1 MFVRNGLLLPCVALA
16 FALLTSCGDS
26 DEVVHPVSR
35 PVELLELDCM
45 KEGGVDSLTRTI
57 ECNYPKNA
65 ESTVKV
71 KKFEFS
77 GNYSAYVVVGDDL
90 EDPELDWAMP
100 VETGA
105 KIPVPD
111 TGALAFAILDG
122 KDRVVDVWKV
132 VFVAEKSSS
141 SKKSSSSSTKSKSS
155 SSSKKSSSSSVK
167 SESSSSEKPSSSS
180 AKSESSSSEKPSS
193 SSAKSESSSSEKPS
207 SSSAKSESSSSTK
220 KSSSSS
226 TKSGSSS
233 SEKPSSSSAKP
244 ESSSSVPPASSSSVK
259 PESSSSEESSSSS
272 VIEVPTNDP
281 LTPIVPPSSSD
292 SDQVVLLSDFAVDKQ
307 NSSVHVEGNKVYVE
321 VPYGSNLKALRVLPM
336 DTVANLERPVKM
348 KFVDD
353 LGVLNEYTV
362 VAGMQLPGT
371 TFDARDYSG
380 FWATTSDAMENTV
393 TEAAIKI
400 KSEANLEFGSS
411 QMTISTKE
419 VSGSWIGIEGSW
431 KMAGGFY
438 FAGTYDGTSA
448 IDIYQQGY
456 SSGTPSTG
464 ASDISKDMTF
474 GKSFSARPTGF
485 DVTYSYSHVKNSNST
500 YPQKSLIYVM
510 LVSRDN
516 KVVASGVV
524 TDNSSVGMHKVHV
537 DLAYGSD
544 SGLLSSNYPVASGLS
559 VGTGNENVATIH
571 VMFASSAYAFVVA
584 GGTLGNDN
592 KYRGGENSKL
602 VVDDFKLVY

>member
-1 MFVRNGLLLPCVALA
+1 MFLRTGFILPCVSLA
-16 FALLTSCGDS
+16 VALLASCGDS
-26 DEVVHPVSR
+26 DEVIHPVSR

-45 KEGGVDSLTRTI
+45 KDGGVDSLTHTI
-57 ECNYPKNA
+57 ECAYPKNA
-65 ESTVKV
+65 ENTVKV

-77 GNYSAYVVVGDDL
+77 GDYSAYVVVGDDL

-141 SKKSSSSSTKSKSS
+141 SKKSSSSSAKSGS

-167 SESSSSEKPSSSS
+167 SESSSSGKP
-180 AKSESSSSEKPSS
+180 
-193 SSAKSESSSSEKPS
+193 
-207 SSSAKSESSSSTK
+207 
-220 KSSSSS
+220 SSSS

-233 SEKPSSSSAKP
+233 SDKSSSSSAKPGSSSSEKSSSSSAKP
-244 ESSSSVPPASSSSVK
+244 ESSSSEKPTSSSSAK
-259 PESSSSEESSSSS
+259 PETSSSEELSSSS
-272 VIEVPTNDP
+272 VIEVSTNDP
-281 LTPIVPPSSSD
+281 PIIVVGPPSSSN
-292 SDQVVLLSDFAVDKQ
+292 SEQAVLLSDFAVDVQ
-307 NSSVHVEGNKVYVE
+307 NSSVRVEGNKVYVE

-336 DTVANLERPVKM
+336 DTVANLERPVEM

-353 LGVLNEYTV
+353 LGVLNDYTV

-400 KSEANLEFGSS
+400 KSEANLAFGSS

-438 FAGTYDGTSA
+438 FAGMYDGTSA

-474 GKSFSARPTGF
+474 GKPFSARPTGF

-559 VGTGNENVATIH
+559 VGTGDESVATIH

>member
-1 MFVRNGLLLPCVALA
+1 MFLRTGFILPCVSLA
-16 FALLTSCGDS
+16 VALLASCGDS
-26 DEVVHPVSR
+26 DEVIHPVSR

-45 KEGGVDSLTRTI
+45 KDGGVDSLTHTI
-57 ECNYPKNA
+57 ECAYPKNA
-65 ESTVKV
+65 ENTVKV

-77 GNYSAYVVVGDDL
+77 GDYSAYVVVGDDL

-111 TGALAFAILDG
+111 TGTLAFAILDG

-141 SKKSSSSSTKSKSS
+141 SKKSSSSSAKSGS

-167 SESSSSEKPSSSS
+167 SESSSSGKPSSSS
-180 AKSESSSSEKPSS
+180 AKPESSSSGKPSS
-193 SSAKSESSSSEKPS
+193 SSV
-207 SSSAKSESSSSTK
+207 KSESSSSTK

-233 SEKPSSSSAKP
+233 SEKPGSSSAKP

-353 LGVLNEYTV
+353 LGVLNDYTV

-474 GKSFSARPTGF
+474 GKPFSARPTGF

-524 TDNSSVGMHKVHV
+524 TDNSSIGMHKVHV

>member
-1 MFVRNGLLLPCVALA
+1 MLVA
-16 FALLTSCGDS
+16 CDS
-26 DEVVHPVSR
+26 TDEVIEPVYS
-35 PVELLELDCM
+35 VVGSLEIDCA
-45 KEGGVDSLTRTI
+45 ESDGVDSSSRTI
-57 ECNYPKNA
+57 TCTPLKKHGD
-65 ESTVKV
+65 SVKV
-71 KKFEFS
+71 KTFDLLE
-77 GNYSAYVVVGDDL
+77 GYSAYIVEGDDL
-90 EDPELDWAMP
+90 EDPEVDWESSVKPGKNIA
-100 VETGA
+100 
-105 KIPVPD
+105 VPD
-111 TGALAFAILDG
+111 TGFFGIVVLDD
-122 KDRVVDVWKV
+122 KDRVADVWKV
-132 VFVAEKSSS
+132 VIKKAVSSS
-141 SKKSSSSSTKSKSS
+141 STKKSSSSSVKLSSSSAKPKSS

-167 SESSSSEKPSSSS
+167 SASSSSS
-180 AKSESSSSEKPSS
+180 
-193 SSAKSESSSSEKPS
+193 
-207 SSSAKSESSSSTK
+207 K

-226 TKSGSSS
+226 VKSASSS
-233 SEKPSSSSAKP
+233 SSKKSSSSSAKP
-244 ESSSSVPPASSSSVK
+244 ESSSSSKKSSSSSAK
-259 PESSSSEESSSSS
+259 PESSSSAKVESSSSEELSSSS

-438 FAGTYDGTSA
+438 FAGTYDGISA
-448 IDIYQQGY
+448 IDIYEQGY
-456 SSGTPSTG
+456 VDGTPSLNS
-464 ASDISKDMTF
+464 SDISEDMSF
-474 GKSFSARPTGF
+474 GKPFSARPTGF
-485 DVTYSYSHVKNSNST
+485 DVTYSYSHVNNSNST

-510 LVSRDN
+510 LVSSDN

-524 TDNSSVGMHKVHV
+524 TDNSSVGMHKAHV

-544 SGLLSSNYPVASGLS
+544 SGILSSSYPVASGLS
-559 VGTGNENVATIH
+559 VGTGAENVASIH
-571 VMFASSAYAFVVA
+571 VMFASSAYAFIVD
-584 GGTLGNDN
+584 GGMLGNSDR
-592 KYRGGENSKL
+592 YRGGENSKL

>member
-1 MFVRNGLLLPCVALA
+1 MFLRTGFILPCVSLA
-16 FALLTSCGDS
+16 VALLASCGDS
-26 DEVVHPVSR
+26 DEVIHPVSR

-45 KEGGVDSLTRTI
+45 KDGGVDSLTHTI
-57 ECNYPKNA
+57 ECAYPKNA
-65 ESTVKV
+65 ENTVKV

-77 GNYSAYVVVGDDL
+77 GDYSAYVVVGDDL

-141 SKKSSSSSTKSKSS
+141 SKKSSSSSAKSGS

-167 SESSSSEKPSSSS
+167 SESSSSGKPSSSS
-180 AKSESSSSEKPSS
+180 VKSESSSSEKSS
-193 SSAKSESSSSEKPS
+193 N
-207 SSSAKSESSSSTK
+207 SSAKSESSSSTK

-233 SEKPSSSSAKP
+233 SDKSSSSSAKPGSSSSEKSSSSSAKP
-244 ESSSSVPPASSSSVK
+244 ESSSSEKPTSSSSAK
-259 PESSSSEESSSSS
+259 PETSSSEELSSSS

-281 LTPIVPPSSSD
+281 PIIVVGPPSSS
-292 SDQVVLLSDFAVDKQ
+292 SSEQAVLLSDFAVDVQ
-307 NSSVHVEGNKVYVE
+307 NSSVRVEGNKVYVE

-336 DTVANLERPVKM
+336 DTVANLERPVEM

-353 LGVLNEYTV
+353 LGVLNDYTV

-393 TEAAIKI
+393 TEATIKI
-400 KSEANLEFGSS
+400 KSEANLAFGSS

-438 FAGTYDGTSA
+438 FAGMYDGTSA

-474 GKSFSARPTGF
+474 GKPFSARPTGF

-510 LVSRDN
+510 LVSSDN

-559 VGTGNENVATIH
+559 VGTGDENVATIH
-571 VMFASSAYAFVVA
+571 VMFASSAYAFIVD
-584 GGTLGNDN
+584 GGMLGNSDR
-592 KYRGGENSKL
+592 YRGGENSKL

>member
-1 MFVRNGLLLPCVALA
+1 MFLRTCFILPCVSLA
-16 FALLTSCGDS
+16 VALLASCGDS
-26 DEVVHPVSR
+26 DEVIHPVSR

-45 KEGGVDSLTRTI
+45 KDGSVDSLTHTI
-57 ECNYPKNA
+57 ECAYPKNA
-65 ESTVKV
+65 ENTVKV

-77 GNYSAYVVVGDDL
+77 GDYSAYVVVGDDL

-141 SKKSSSSSTKSKSS
+141 SKKSSSSSAKSGS

-167 SESSSSEKPSSSS
+167 SESSSSGKP
-180 AKSESSSSEKPSS
+180 
-193 SSAKSESSSSEKPS
+193 
-207 SSSAKSESSSSTK
+207 
-220 KSSSSS
+220 SSSS

-233 SEKPSSSSAKP
+233 SDKSSSSSAKPGSSSSEKSSSSSAKP
-244 ESSSSVPPASSSSVK
+244 ESSSSEKPTSSSSAK
-259 PESSSSEESSSSS
+259 PETSSSEELSSSS
-272 VIEVPTNDP
+272 VIEVSTNDP
-281 LTPIVPPSSSD
+281 PIIVVGPPSSSN
-292 SDQVVLLSDFAVDKQ
+292 SEQAVLLSDFAVDVQ
-307 NSSVHVEGNKVYVE
+307 NSSVRVEGNKVYVE

-336 DTVANLERPVKM
+336 DTVANLERPVEM

-353 LGVLNEYTV
+353 LGVLNDYTV

-400 KSEANLEFGSS
+400 KSEANLAFGSS

-438 FAGTYDGTSA
+438 FAGMYDGTSA

-474 GKSFSARPTGF
+474 GKPFSARPTGF

-559 VGTGNENVATIH
+559 VGTGDESVATIH

>member
-1 MFVRNGLLLPCVALA
+1 MFLRTGFILPCVSLA
-16 FALLTSCGDS
+16 VALLASCGDS
-26 DEVVHPVSR
+26 DEVIHPVSR

-45 KEGGVDSLTRTI
+45 KDGSVDSLTHTI
-57 ECNYPKNA
+57 ECAYPKNA
-65 ESTVKV
+65 ENTVKV

-77 GNYSAYVVVGDDL
+77 GDYSAYVVVGDDL

-111 TGALAFAILDG
+111 TGTLAFAILDG

-141 SKKSSSSSTKSKSS
+141 SKKSSSSSAKSGS

-167 SESSSSEKPSSSS
+167 SESSSSGKPSSSS
-180 AKSESSSSEKPSS
+180 V
-193 SSAKSESSSSEKPS
+193 
-207 SSSAKSESSSSTK
+207 KSESSSSTK

-233 SEKPSSSSAKP
+233 SDKSSSSSAKPGSSSSEKPGSSSAKP

-307 NSSVHVEGNKVYVE
+307 NSSVHVKGNKVYVE

-353 LGVLNEYTV
+353 LGVLNDYTV

-474 GKSFSARPTGF
+474 GKPFSARPTGF

-524 TDNSSVGMHKVHV
+524 TDNSSIGMHKVHV

>member
-141 SKKSSSSSTKSKSS
+141 SKKSSSSSAKSKSS

-193 SSAKSESSSSEKPS
+193 SSAKSESSSS
-207 SSSAKSESSSSTK
+207 TK

-233 SEKPSSSSAKP
+233 SDKSSSSSAKPGSSSSEKPGRSSAKP
-244 ESSSSVPPASSSSVK
+244 ESSSSVPSASSSSVK

-524 TDNSSVGMHKVHV
+524 TDNSSIGMHKVHV

>member
-1 MFVRNGLLLPCVALA
+1 M
-16 FALLTSCGDS
+16 
-26 DEVVHPVSR
+26 
-35 PVELLELDCM
+35 
-45 KEGGVDSLTRTI
+45 
-57 ECNYPKNA
+57 
-65 ESTVKV
+65 
-71 KKFEFS
+71 
-77 GNYSAYVVVGDDL
+77 
-90 EDPELDWAMP
+90 
-100 VETGA
+100 
-105 KIPVPD
+105 
-111 TGALAFAILDG
+111 
-122 KDRVVDVWKV
+122 
-132 VFVAEKSSS
+132 
-141 SKKSSSSSTKSKSS
+141 
-155 SSSKKSSSSSVK
+155 
-167 SESSSSEKPSSSS
+167 
-180 AKSESSSSEKPSS
+180 
-193 SSAKSESSSSEKPS
+193 
-207 SSSAKSESSSSTK
+207 
-220 KSSSSS
+220 
-226 TKSGSSS
+226 
-233 SEKPSSSSAKP
+233 
-244 ESSSSVPPASSSSVK
+244 PPASSSSVK

-524 TDNSSVGMHKVHV
+524 TDNSSIGMHKVHV

>member
-1 MFVRNGLLLPCVALA
+1 MFLRTGFILPCVSLA
-16 FALLTSCGDS
+16 VALLASCGDS
-26 DEVVHPVSR
+26 DEVIHPVSR

-45 KEGGVDSLTRTI
+45 KDGGVDSLTHTI
-57 ECNYPKNA
+57 ECAYPKNA
-65 ESTVKV
+65 ENTVKV

-77 GNYSAYVVVGDDL
+77 GDYSAYVVVGDDL

-141 SKKSSSSSTKSKSS
+141 SKKSSSSSAKSGS

-167 SESSSSEKPSSSS
+167 SESSSSGKP
-180 AKSESSSSEKPSS
+180 
-193 SSAKSESSSSEKPS
+193 
-207 SSSAKSESSSSTK
+207 
-220 KSSSSS
+220 SSSS

-233 SEKPSSSSAKP
+233 SDKSSSSSAKPGSSSSEKPGSSSAKP

-524 TDNSSVGMHKVHV
+524 TDNSSIGMHKVHV

>member
-1 MFVRNGLLLPCVALA
+1 MFLRTGFVLPCVALA

-35 PVELLELDCM
+35 PVELLELDCT
-45 KEGGVDSLTRTI
+45 KESGIDSLTHTI
-57 ECNYPKNA
+57 ECAYPKNA
-65 ESTVKV
+65 EGTIKV

-77 GNYSAYVVVGDDL
+77 GDYSAYVVVGNDM
-90 EDPELDWAMP
+90 EDPELDWDMP

-122 KDRVVDVWKV
+122 MDRVVDVWKV

-141 SKKSSSSSTKSKSS
+141 SKKKS
-155 SSSKKSSSSSVK
+155 
-167 SESSSSEKPSSSS
+167 
-180 AKSESSSSEKPSS
+180 
-193 SSAKSESSSSEKPS
+193 
-207 SSSAKSESSSSTK
+207 
-220 KSSSSS
+220 
-226 TKSGSSS
+226 
-233 SEKPSSSSAKP
+233 SSSSAKP
-244 ESSSSVPPASSSSVK
+244 ESSSSKKKSSSSSVK
-259 PESSSSEESSSSS
+259 PESSSSKKKSSSSSAKLESSSSKNKSSSSSAKSGNSSSSKKSGSSSTKPESSSTTSESSSTTPVDSSSANVESSSVIEPECSSSEELSSSS
-272 VIEVPTNDP
+272 VIEVPSNGDP
-281 LTPIVPPSSSD
+281 PIIVIEPPSSD
-292 SDQVVLLSDFAVDKQ
+292 SEQVVLLRDFAVDVQ
-307 NSSVHVEGNKVYVE
+307 NSSVRVVGNKVYVE
-321 VPYGSNLKALRVLPM
+321 VPYGTNLKTLKVLPM

-348 KFVDD
+348 KFLND
-353 LGVLNEYTV
+353 LGILGPYTV

-400 KSEANLEFGSS
+400 ESEANLEFGSS

-419 VSGSWIGIEGSW
+419 VSGSFIGIEGSW

-438 FAGTYDGTSA
+438 FAGMYDGTSA

-474 GKSFSARPTGF
+474 GKPFGARPTGF

-510 LVSRDN
+510 LVSAN
-516 KVVASGVV
+516 GKVVASGVV
-524 TDNSSVGMHKVHV
+524 TDDSSVGMRQVHV
-537 DLAYGSD
+537 NLAYGSD
-544 SGLLSSNYPVASGLS
+544 SGILSAGYPVKDGLS
-559 VGTGNENVATIH
+559 VGTGNEDVASIH
-571 VMFASSAYAFVVA
+571 VMFASSAYASVVA
-584 GGTLGNDN
+584 GGTLGNDD
-592 KYRGGENSKL
+592 KYRGGKNSKL